1 MFWFI
6 LKYGIVQIFVKIKYQ
21 IEGKF
26 YRICHDLN
34 SNTCQQ
40 VFECK
45 HKYVNI
51 AADKWQ

>member
-21 IEGKF
+21 IEGQF

-34 SNTCQQ
+34 SNAN
-40 VFECK
+40 ECK
-45 HKYVNI
+45 HKYVDI